1 MNTFIISFTAT
12 LTAVFT
18 IRLIDK
24 YIKYL
29 KDKKEETNSKDIESI
44 LKALNK
50 EFKTNFTK

>member
-12 LTAVFT
+12 LTAVLT
-18 IRLIDK
+18 IRLFDK

-29 KDKKEETNSKDIESI
+29 KNKKEETNQDDIESI

-50 EFKTNFTK
+50 EFNTNFTK

>member
-12 LTAVFT
+12 LTAVLT
-18 IRLIDK
+18 IRLFDK

-29 KDKKEETNSKDIESI
+29 KNKKEETNQDDIESI